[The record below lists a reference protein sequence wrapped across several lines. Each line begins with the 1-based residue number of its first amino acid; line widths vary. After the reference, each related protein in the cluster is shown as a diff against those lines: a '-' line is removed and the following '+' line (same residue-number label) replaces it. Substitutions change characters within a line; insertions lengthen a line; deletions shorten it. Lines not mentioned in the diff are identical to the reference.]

1 VFNVKIAYPFH
12 KKTITMITV
21 GSGIT
26 PMLQALNKLLFTPG
40 DETKI
45 VMLNG
50 NKNEEDILMRKQVHT
65 SLSSSS
71 PASFSC

>member
-1 VFNVKIAYPFH
+1 
-12 KKTITMITV
+12 
-21 GSGIT
+21 
-26 PMLQALNKLLFTPG
+26 MLQALNKLLFTPG

-65 SLSSSS
+65 SLGSSS